1 MTFAAIIERARADFM
16 EMPDLELTV
25 GQAVRLW
32 NLGADDCRYV
42 IDSLV
47 DARFLRWTA
56 RRSVVRTGIDL
67 PLDAAPSIDK
77 SVVAVPVRNISV
89 GNGR

>member
-32 NLGADDCRYV
+32 TLGADDCRYV
-42 IDSLV
+42 IDALV
-47 DARFLRWTA
+47 DARFLKWTA
-56 RRSVVRTGIDL
+56 RRSVVRTGADL
-67 PLDAAPSIDK
+67 PITVGEAADN

-89 GNGR
+89 GTRR